1 VGPITY
7 NSEGLATIEK
17 PVSKKM
23 SESWKQWQGR
33 TIDGKFPLQSYLG
46 GSDHSAVFLTVVQ
59 GDAGGLPGGVS
70 QKAAIKL
77 IADDGGDAE
86 ASLRWQKIRDL
97 SHPNLIRLID
107 QGRCTIDGNRM
118 AYMVMEYAE
127 ENLSQVLAERALT
140 AEEAKGTLP
149 PVLTVLQFLHH
160 GGFVHGRIKPTNILA
175 IDNQVKLSSDTLRL
189 TGESVAGMEAGPYTA
204 PEAATGKLSAATD
217 IWQLGMTLIE
227 VMTRHLPSWDR
238 NSRNAPVV
246 PESVPEPFREIARN
260 CLQVDAGK
268 RWTAR
273 EISERLKTDRPSTG
287 QRQTERSAQA
297 QNISAV
303 AGTGPRSAMAQNAG
317 QGSRKEFAKWPVW
330 VAIAAVVVIAF
341 VLIAR
346 PKRANAPAETSSTE
360 VKPSARNQS
369 SRSAGAAGGGV
380 AANPNADSANRELGS
395 DDAQLGIV
403 QRVMPQVSSSA
414 RRSIQGKIKTRVRVN
429 VDAAG
434 NVANA
439 TMESGGP
446 SKYFSRISME
456 AAREW
461 KFVPADAAEQ
471 SGRREWKI
479 QFAFTR
485 AKTEASAVRVRR

>member
-1 VGPITY
+1 
-7 NSEGLATIEK
+7 
-17 PVSKKM
+17 M
-23 SESWKQWQGR
+23 SENWKQWQGR

-77 IADDGGDAE
+77 VADDVGNGE

-107 QGRCTIDGNRM
+107 QGRCTIDGTRM
-118 AYMVMEYAE
+118 AYVVMEYAE
-127 ENLSQVLAERALT
+127 ENLSQVLVERALT
-140 AEEAKGTLP
+140 ADETKGMLP
-149 PVLTVLQFLHH
+149 PVLTVLQFLHD

-175 IDNQVKLSSDTLRL
+175 TDNQVRLSSDTLRL
-189 TGESVAGMEAGPYTA
+189 TGEAVAGMEAGPYTA

-227 VMTRHLPSWDR
+227 VMTRRLPSWDR

-273 EISERLKTDRPSTG
+273 EISERLKTDRPSAE
-287 QRQTERSAQA
+287 QRQTEGSAQA
-297 QNISAV
+297 QSISAA
-303 AGTGPRSAMAQNAG
+303 AGTGQQTAMAQDAG
-317 QGSRKEFAKWPVW
+317 QVPRKEFAKWPVW

-346 PKRANAPAETSSTE
+346 PKRMNAPAETSSTE
-360 VKPSARNQS
+360 VEPSARNQS
-369 SRSAGAAGGGV
+369 SRSAGAVGGGV
-380 AANPNADSANRELGS
+380 AANPNADSANRESGS

-403 QRVMPQVSSSA
+403 RRVIPQVSPGA
-414 RRSIQGKIKTRVRVN
+414 RRTIQGKIKVRVRVG

-434 NVANA
+434 NVSSA
-439 TMESGGP
+439 TLESAGP
-446 SKYFSRISME
+446 SRYFSRISTE

-461 KFVPADAAEQ
+461 KFVPADAAET

-485 AKTEASAVRVRR
+485 ARTEASAVRVKR

>member
-1 VGPITY
+1 
-7 NSEGLATIEK
+7 
-17 PVSKKM
+17 M
-23 SESWKQWQGR
+23 SEKWKQWQGR
-33 TIDGKFPLQSYLG
+33 TIDGKFPLQSQLG
-46 GSDHSAVFLTVVQ
+46 GSDHSAVFLTVAQ

-77 IADDGGDAE
+77 SADDGGDAE

-107 QGRCTIDGNRM
+107 KGQCTIDGNRM
-118 AYMVMEYAE
+118 AYVVMEYAE

-140 AEEAKGTLP
+140 AEEVKGTLP
-149 PVLTVLQFLHH
+149 PVLNVLQFLHD

-175 IDNQVKLSSDTLRL
+175 TGNQVKLSSDTLRV
-189 TGESVAGMEAGPYTA
+189 TGEAFAGMEAGPYTA

-227 VMTRHLPSWDR
+227 VMTRRGPSWDR

-273 EISERLKTDRPSTG
+273 EISERLKTDWPSAG
-287 QRQTERSAQA
+287 QRQVERAAQPENIPAAAATEQ
-297 QNISAV
+297 
-303 AGTGPRSAMAQNAG
+303 GSAMAQNGG
-317 QGSRKEFAKWPVW
+317 QGPRKEFAKWPVW

-346 PKRANAPAETSSTE
+346 PKRMNGPAETSSTE
-360 VKPSARNQS
+360 VEPSARNQS
-369 SRSAGAAGGGV
+369 SRSAGATGGGSTT
-380 AANPNADSANRELGS
+380 NPDADSANRESGS

-403 QRVMPQVSSSA
+403 QRVVPQVSSSA
-414 RRSIQGKIKTRVRVN
+414 RRTIQGKIKVRVRVN

-439 TMESGGP
+439 TMESAGP

-461 KFVPADAAEQ
+461 KFVPPDQ
-471 SGRREWKI
+471 SPSREWKL

-485 AKTEASAVRVRR
+485 SRTEASAVRVKLR

>member
-1 VGPITY
+1 
-7 NSEGLATIEK
+7 
-17 PVSKKM
+17 M
-23 SESWKQWQGR
+23 SENWKQWQGR

-77 IADDGGDAE
+77 SADDGGDAE
-86 ASLRWQKIRDL
+86 ASLRWQKIREL

-107 QGRCTIDGNRM
+107 QGRCTIDGTRM
-118 AYMVMEYAE
+118 AYVVMEYAE
-127 ENLSQVLAERALT
+127 ENLSQVLVERALT
-140 AEEAKGTLP
+140 ADEAKGMLP
-149 PVLTVLQFLHH
+149 PVLTVLQFLHD

-189 TGESVAGMEAGPYTA
+189 TGEAVAGMEAGPYTA

-227 VMTRHLPSWDR
+227 VMTRRLPSWDR

-273 EISERLKTDRPSTG
+273 EISERLKTDRPSAG
-287 QRQTERSAQA
+287 QRQTERAAQT
-297 QNISAV
+297 QNIPA
-303 AGTGPRSAMAQNAG
+303 AEGTGQQSAMAQDAG
-317 QGSRKEFAKWPVW
+317 QGPRKEFAKWPVW

-360 VKPSARNQS
+360 VEPSARNQS
-369 SRSAGAAGGGV
+369 SRSAGAAGGV
-380 AANPNADSANRELGS
+380 AANPNADSANRELGN

-403 QRVMPQVSSSA
+403 QRVMPQVSPGA
-414 RRSIQGKIKTRVRVN
+414 RRTIQGKIKVRVRVG

-434 NVANA
+434 NVSSA
-439 TMESGGP
+439 TLESAGP
-446 SKYFSRISME
+446 SRYFSRISTE

-485 AKTEASAVRVRR
+485 ARTEASAVRVKR